1 MSHQS
6 AYRIVLRRPPGE
18 FWSQPFGLGP
28 WSVLQGALPDTGRR
42 GYRTR
47 SAICLPVC
55 ELALSLSFPEVQPRA
70 PAVYNTIE
78 NPSVVFCGEHWKR
91 RETKP
96 TQCKSNRSQ
105 RIGSLNSQRLKTQH
119 ARRTSTERINF
130 SWVQVAWETD
140 ENLRLQTSDPNAF
153 NSVLKILKKI
163 S

>member
-6 AYRIVLRRPPGE
+6 VYHIVRRKPPGE
-18 FWSQPFGLGP
+18 SLSRPFELGP
-28 WSVLQGALPDTGRR
+28 WSVPQGVLPGNGLR
-42 GYRTR
+42 GYRMR

-78 NPSVVFCGEHWKR
+78 NPSVVFCGERWKR

-119 ARRTSTERINF
+119 ARRTSNERINF
-130 SWVQVAWETD
+130 SWVQVASEAD